1 LAAASTAE
9 LGTVDHVWTRGA
21 RDQVLLDR
29 AATARDH
36 SSDVPRPSAVEAPML
51 TVVDV
56 AGPIDQ
62 VLSDD
67 SWLARLVTQSPR
79 LVVVGRVSVPGL
91 RRLES
96 CLGLFDVGRTV
107 LALLGPPLR
116 RWPREV
122 IHSTGVLTA
131 ALLAEGRF
139 VEVPDDR
146 MLAVR
151 GLTPAP
157 LPAPLIAAG
166 TALLHLMEG
175 LDDVS

>member
-1 LAAASTAE
+1 
-9 LGTVDHVWTRGA
+9 
-21 RDQVLLDR
+21 
-29 AATARDH
+29 
-36 SSDVPRPSAVEAPML
+36 ML

-56 AGPIDQ
+56 ARPIDQ
-62 VLSDD
+62 VLADD
-67 SWLARLVTQSPR
+67 SWIARLLIQTAR

-96 CLGLFDVGRTV
+96 CLGLLDAERTV

-116 RWPREV
+116 RWPRDV
-122 IHSTGVLTA
+122 IHSTGTLTA

-157 LPAPLIAAG
+157 LPAPVIAAG